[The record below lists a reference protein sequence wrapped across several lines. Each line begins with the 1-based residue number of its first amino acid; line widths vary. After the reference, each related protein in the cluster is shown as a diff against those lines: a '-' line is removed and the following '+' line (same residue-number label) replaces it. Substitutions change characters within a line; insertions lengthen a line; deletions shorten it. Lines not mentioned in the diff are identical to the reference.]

1 MDFIAANPL
10 LVVMLLMLPL
20 VFVISARG
28 RKKLQEQQEQY
39 QRQLDEALKPGA
51 WVLTSAGFWGRYVD
65 TEGDVVVL
73 ETPDGNE
80 TYWQRSAVVK
90 AGESPFTHL
99 VESDEDVIEVEDEP
113 VMGMDS
119 LSEDT
124 SRN

>member
-1 MDFIAANPL
+1 MEFIAANPL
-10 LVVMLLMLPL
+10 LAVMLLMLPL
-20 VFVISARG
+20 LLVISARG

-39 QRQLDEALKPGA
+39 QRQLDDALQPGA

-73 ETPDGNE
+73 ETPEGNE

-90 AGESPFTHL
+90 AGESPFADL
-99 VESDEDVIEVEDEP
+99 VETDEDVIEGEDEP

-119 LSEDT
+119 QSEDT